1 MIDIPRQWVMTKD
14 NMSVHI
20 DSAVQFTISDSFKA
34 LFKIHNYERAVM
46 YHCFSVLRDVV
57 GDLGFHEILRDR
69 NLF

>member
-1 MIDIPRQWVMTKD
+1 MTKD

-20 DSAVQFTISDSFKA
+20 DSAVQFTISDSF
-34 LFKIHNYERAVM
+34 LFRINDYERAVM